1 MTEGR
6 RLSRAIAVALAI
18 AERLVDEA
26 LAPASGRALVQPGAL
41 AMNRCSPFGV
51 ALAIDDLR
59 PHTHLPIYPSE
70 HWTIDAVRRRVS
82 QNESWL

>member
-41 AMNRCSPFGV
+41 AMNRCCHHDL
-51 ALAIDDLR
+51 LAVGRADFVLGFHDI
-59 PHTHLPIYPSE
+59 
-70 HWTIDAVRRRVS
+70 
-82 QNESWL
+82 